1 MSSEEYIGF
10 IKDPNLIDES
20 QMLSLDLLIRN
31 FPYCQTSHLLYT
43 KGLYDKKN
51 VNFSNQLK
59 ITAAYIPDRSVL
71 YYLINGRELAGN
83 EPVVEENYTESEIS
97 VEIFTEENKNK
108 TSDQQKF
115 ENQND
120 FDLSFSINKDFDES
134 IATFDDAINEFQN
147 SSVLPDDN
155 AKADTWQ
162 TMASEDLEADN
173 ESIAEITQSEIETT
187 EPQEIEEAFS
197 PETFKRDQRNYMLE
211 IVNRKFAAEL
221 IVKSDIVESEN
232 IILLESI
239 AINTIDPV
247 IGKKLEIIEKF
258 IQTEPR
264 MPAPKKEFYKP
275 LNMAQQ
281 SSIDNMDY
289 ISETLAKIYH
299 KQGSHNKA
307 IKIYEKL
314 CLVFP
319 EKSSYFALQIE
330 KIKEENNLTN

>member
-1 MSSEEYIGF
+1 
-10 IKDPNLIDES
+10 
-20 QMLSLDLLIRN
+20 MLSLDLLIRN

-43 KGLYDKKN
+43 KSLYDKKN
-51 VNFSNQLK
+51 INFSNQLK
-59 ITAAYIPDRSVL
+59 ITAAYVPDRSVL

-83 EPVVEENYTESEIS
+83 ETVVEENNTVSEIS
-97 VEIFTEENKNK
+97 VEINTEDNNNK
-108 TSDQQKF
+108 TIDQHDL
-115 ENQND
+115 ENHHE
-120 FDLSFSINKDFDES
+120 FDLSFSLNKAFDEN
-134 IATFDDAINEFQN
+134 IEAFDDEINELAN
-147 SSVLPDDN
+147 NSVLPDYNSNADLSQIKSIEPLEIDN
-155 AKADTWQ
+155 DA
-162 TMASEDLEADN
+162 
-173 ESIAEITQSEIETT
+173 IPEISPSKQETT
-187 EPQEIEEAFS
+187 EYQENEAAFS
-197 PETFKRDQRNYMLE
+197 SETLNLDKRNYLLE
-211 IVNRKFAAEL
+211 IVKRKFEAEL

-232 IILLESI
+232 IILVESK
-239 AINTIDPV
+239 ATNTITPG

-264 MPAPKKEFYKP
+264 MPAPKKEFFKP
-275 LNMAQQ
+275 INMAQQ

-299 KQGSHNKA
+299 KQGSLNKA

>member
-10 IKDPNLIDES
+10 IKNPNLLDES

-51 VNFSNQLK
+51 INFSNQLK

-71 YYLINGRELAGN
+71 YFLINGRELAGD
-83 EPVVEENYTESEIS
+83 ETVVEENKTISEIS
-97 VEIFTEENKNK
+97 VEILTEENKNK
-108 TSDQQKF
+108 TSDQQKL

-120 FDLSFSINKDFDES
+120 FDLSFSLNKDFDES
-134 IATFDDAINEFQN
+134 IEAFDDEINEIQN
-147 SSVLPDDN
+147 SSVLPDDAN
-155 AKADTWQ
+155 ADIRQ
-162 TMASEDLEADN
+162 TLLSENLESDN
-173 ESIAEITQSEIETT
+173 EAIPEINTTKTETE
-187 EPQEIEEAFS
+187 EPQENEVTFS
-197 PETFKRDQRNYMLE
+197 SETLNRDKRNYLLE
-211 IVNRKFAAEL
+211 IFNRKFAAEL

-232 IILLESI
+232 TILEESK
-239 AINTIDPV
+239 ATTVIDLA

-264 MPAPKKEFYKP
+264 MPAPKKEFFKP
-275 LNMAQQ
+275 INMAQQ